1 MTRPRIAF
9 VTPGAFPLPSPN
21 GGSVERVVEKL
32 VSRLVP
38 TIDATIYGRTGRS
51 LSRSGMLNGAR
62 CIRYPAADKRKYTA
76 RVQSALKRLTPDIIE
91 VENRPMYVLRLKR
104 KRPRSRIW
112 LHLHSSTFITGKAIT
127 RSNLER
133 SFALAERIIVNSE
146 FLREDVIRRVPEAA
160 GKVSVVHPGVDI
172 ERFPSQYTPEGA
184 ARRQALRAARGWE
197 GRSVVM
203 FIGRLIPIKG
213 VHHILRIL
221 PRLIEQHPSVLLVIV
236 GGAFYGSKRTTAYTR
251 KLHRMGA
258 KFRKHVLF
266 VPYVP
271 HTEVPDWFIAADIA
285 VVPSANREAFGL
297 VNVEAMSSGL
307 PVVATRA
314 GGMKEIIEDGVT
326 GYLVSPENVELE
338 LEQRLLE
345 LMRCD
350 DLRLLMGLKSRERV
364 ENAFTWD
371 HSAQRWLALLRESGF
386 RHV

>member
-32 VSRLVP
+32 VPRLVP
-38 TIDATIYGRTGRS
+38 TIDATIYGRSGRS
-51 LSRSGMLNGAR
+51 LARSGMLNGAR
-62 CIRYPAADKRKYTA
+62 CIRYPGADKRKYMA
-76 RVQSALKRLTPDIIE
+76 HVQSSLMRLEPDIIE
-91 VENRPMYVLRLKR
+91 VENRPIYVLRLKKR
-104 KRPRSRIW
+104 RPRSRVW
-112 LHLHSSTFITGKAIT
+112 LHLHSSTFISGKAIT
-127 RSNLER
+127 RRHLER

-146 FLREDVIRRVPEAA
+146 FLRDDVIRRVPWAA
-160 GKVSVVHPGVDI
+160 CKVSVVYPGVDLA
-172 ERFPSQYTPEGA
+172 RFPSQHTPEGA
-184 ARRQALRAARGWE
+184 ARRHALRAARGWE

-203 FIGRLIPIKG
+203 FLGRLIPIKG
-213 VHHILRIL
+213 VHHLLRIL

-236 GGAFYGSKRTTAYTR
+236 GGAFYGSSRTTAYTR
-251 KLHRMGA
+251 MLQRLGA
-258 KFRKHVLF
+258 KYRNHVKF

-271 HTEVPDWFIAADIA
+271 HTEVSDWFIAADIA

-326 GYLVSPENVELE
+326 GFLVSPEFVEYE

-345 LMRCD
+345 LLRSE
-350 DLRLLMGLKSRERV
+350 DLRLFMGLKSRERV
-364 ENAFTWD
+364 ENAFTWE

-386 RHV
+386 EQV